1 MLLCDIAE
9 CFDYFTR
16 GAHASED
23 EDTPTGS
30 HYNPLEIC
38 GGFVRRHAVCVSAA
52 FNQGGGGNVHNPNRN
67 MTCSP
72 LLGWLPPPA
81 LLSVCSHRPQPGAEE
96 AREEAFKKG
105 PLAQL
110 VSNAKAVRRE
120 QPAVDL
126 VEVPFPPHCLCNCF
140 SRSSVHACMHVQAC
154 AV

>member
-16 GAHASED
+16 TINASED

-38 GGFVRRHAVCVSAA
+38 GGYVIMYS
-52 FNQGGGGNVHNPNRN
+52 NPRCCE
-67 MTCSP
+67 MQRPELQHDMLS
-72 LLGWLPPPA
+72 LA
-81 LLSVCSHRPQPGAEE
+81 LLVARWSGSVFCRPQPGAAE
-96 AREEAFKKG
+96 AREEAFKNG

-120 QPAVDL
+120 QPAVNL
-126 VEVPFPPHCLCNCF
+126 VEVPPFFLQLLV
-140 SRSSVHACMHVQAC
+140 SRC
-154 AV
+154 AVFLLCVTEGP